1 MAPDG
6 RRTFRNGGMRGL
18 DVEGG
23 RTSGVEDL
31 AARPGF
37 FRGLPS
43 DGEALNPGPG
53 FSCSG

>member
-6 RRTFRNGGMRGL
+6 RRTFRNGGTRGL

-23 RTSGVEDL
+23 RTGGVEDL

-37 FRGLPS
+37 FLGLSS
-43 DGEALNPGPG
+43 DVGAPNPGPG
-53 FSCSG
+53 FSFSG

>member
-6 RRTFRNGGMRGL
+6 RRTFRNGGTSGL

-23 RTSGVEDL
+23 RTGGVEER

-37 FRGLPS
+37 FLGLSS
-43 DGEALNPGPG
+43 DAGALNPGPG